1 MSYVFKQNLVSS
13 SKYSIKCPYEMT
25 PIGFCVHNTSNNASA
40 ENEIKYMISNN
51 NQVSYHYAVDEK
63 NVIQGLPINRNAWA
77 SGDGNGQGNRKHI
90 HVEICKST
98 GDLETFKKC
107 EQNCALFLA
116 QELKKRGWGID
127 RVKKHQDFANK
138 YCPHK
143 TLDLGWKRFL
153 DMIQAE
159 LNKLNGSQTSK
170 VEIQKVQTKTGE
182 WKVKVL
188 QDTNLWLDTNWKNVG
203 GQVKKGQVLYT
214 TKMTKDGGF
223 LVVDGKY
230 LTTDYHLN
238 YVFDLWNKPIGKIM
252 LKQNCNAWSYSS
264 YDKVSSKV
272 KAWEVFEYVEK
283 RNDMYH
289 VMGVGWISSAFVNK
303 EIKLDE
309 VPCTNGCV

>member
-1 MSYVFKQNLVSS
+1 MLPITKMI
-13 SKYSIKCPYEMT
+13 SKYNHYDYNNPKYLILHYTGNDTDTALNNAKYFND
-25 PIGFCVHNTSNNASA
+25 GNRNASA
-40 ENEIKYMISNN
+40 HYFVDDNSIYQVVEDNKGAWHIGNTKTEPNN
-51 NQVSYHYAVDEK
+51 TNSIGIEMCCKNGVVTEK
-63 NVIQGLPINRNAWA
+63 
-77 SGDGNGQGNRKHI
+77 
-90 HVEICKST
+90 T
-98 GDLETFKKC
+98 
-107 EQNCALFLA
+107 EQNAL
-116 QELKKRGWGID
+116 ELTKYLIGKYNIPI
-127 RVKKHQDFANK
+127 ANVRTHAEVTK
-138 YCPHK
+138 YGKICPNWQAN
-143 TLDLGWKRFL
+143 DWQRWKNFK
-153 DMIQAE
+153 
-159 LNKLNGSQTSK
+159 NKLNVGQTQPTK
-170 VEIQKVQTKTGE
+170 VEVQKVQTKTGE